1 MKQPSHKQTMTG
13 GVLVFLLILGAY
25 VVGFVGWGSP
35 KPQSSGSAVL
45 VYNSETTVTSCG
57 SSMDNVKV
65 YNLTTNSYSQILT
78 ESFVSIK
85 DNSALAT
92 EAAAFNLYYGS
103 TLVNNVRL
111 AVGINAIA
119 PQVAGQLS
127 FSQPQKTAVP
137 LEVNVTLTGSDAGEC
152 WYVSNFRVWGIL

>member
-1 MKQPSHKQTMTG
+1 QGPAGIDWGEAYHHYQPGFCSRILCHRRVDNRDRHSGCFRRGPSWAWDLKQPSRKQTMTG

-45 VYNSETTVTSCG
+45 VYNSESTVTSCG

-85 DNSALAT
+85 DNSAL
-92 EAAAFNLYYGS
+92 
-103 TLVNNVRL
+103 
-111 AVGINAIA
+111 
-119 PQVAGQLS
+119 
-127 FSQPQKTAVP
+127 
-137 LEVNVTLTGSDAGEC
+137 
-152 WYVSNFRVWGIL
+152 